1 MSKLATKYKF
11 KGLDN
16 LAVTNTN
23 KFVLLPRTIGF
34 RNYGIKY
41 ITPSKHMGVMKIY
54 YNGNRYDEKH
64 LKELKYSCVEDIEV
78 FNGVVI
84 DNMIDRL
91 SAILD

>member
-1 MSKLATKYKF
+1 MNKLATKYKF

-23 KFVLLPRTIGF
+23 KFVLLPRAIGF

-54 YNGNRYDEKH
+54 YNGNRYNEEH
-64 LKELKYSCVEDIEV
+64 LKELKYSFVELIE
-78 FNGVVI
+78 
-84 DNMIDRL
+84 DNNRTSNNMKFDKL
-91 SAILD
+91 SYLLD